1 MIFLIN
7 FKMKAIFVTL
17 LSIAGVLAHK
27 QITDNVEDILVVGEP
42 AQDSVVEAN
51 VEVKKD
57 FNWFIM
63 TY

>member
-1 MIFLIN
+1 MR
-7 FKMKAIFVTL
+7 AIFVTL
-17 LSIAGVLAHK
+17 LSIAALAHK
-27 QITDNVEDILVVGEP
+27 QITDIVEDTLVVSEP
-42 AQDSVVEAN
+42 AQDTTVVEAT